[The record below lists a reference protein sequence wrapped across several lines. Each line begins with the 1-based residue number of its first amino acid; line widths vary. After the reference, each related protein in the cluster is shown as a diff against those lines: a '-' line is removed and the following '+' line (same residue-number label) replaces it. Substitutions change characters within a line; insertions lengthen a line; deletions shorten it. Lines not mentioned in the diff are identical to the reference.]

1 MSLRA
6 GVIAG
11 AAGTTALN
19 VATYLDMVLRAR
31 PASELPAKAAGE
43 VTGRAGIELGAG
55 KAGESRREG
64 IGALLGYA
72 TGLGVGA
79 LYGLVVRDRPHP
91 VPVAALALTGAAM
104 AGSDLPM
111 TVLGLTDPR
120 TWPASAWAADV
131 LPHLAYGLT
140 TAMVYRTLTQPCAN
154 ARRRRT

>member
-1 MSLRA
+1 MTLRA

-19 VATYLDMVLRAR
+19 VVTYLDMALRAR

-43 VTGRAGIELGAG
+43 VTGRAGIELGTG
-55 KAGESRREG
+55 KAGESRRDA

-79 LYGLVVRDRPHP
+79 LYALV
-91 VPVAALALTGAAM
+91 
-104 AGSDLPM
+104 
-111 TVLGLTDPR
+111 
-120 TWPASAWAADV
+120 
-131 LPHLAYGLT
+131 